1 LLRRSWDAEAG
12 TPNRPKACRSAST
25 ARNVSEPI
33 AATYRRVGLAAEHL
47 GIVRPSYEQVRVLVH
62 LERRRDEGHRTKQEL
77 VESVLLGR
85 RSSDAS
91 KELLDRADGRVPPR

>member
-1 LLRRSWDAEAG
+1 MPKQAPRIDPRLVTALRRLDD
-12 TPNRPKACRSAST
+12 
-25 ARNVSEPI
+25 VSEPI

-62 LERRRDEGHRTKQEL
+62 MERRRVEGRRAKQEL

-85 RSSDAS
+85 RSSDAL
-91 KELLDRADGRVPPR
+91 KELLY